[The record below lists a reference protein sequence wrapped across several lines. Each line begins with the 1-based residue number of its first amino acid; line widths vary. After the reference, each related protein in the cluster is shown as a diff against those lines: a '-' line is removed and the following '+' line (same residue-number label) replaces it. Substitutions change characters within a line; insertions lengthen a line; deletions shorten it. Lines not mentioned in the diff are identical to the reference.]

1 MSRDW
6 VLEAVAGLSP
16 MLELDDQVRPTV
28 VTTLREA
35 STLKDVEAGR
45 WLFRE
50 GEAESDD
57 GYVLLTGSVQ
67 VETSNGFSTQVFA
80 PELLGE
86 MKQFHIAGTSRR
98 TADVRAVEPL
108 EVLHFQWGRLYA
120 LLDAR
125 LSKEAMAAF
134 SDAIRRYAWMHF
146 LEDEGE
152 I

>member
-28 VTTLREA
+28 VAMLREA

-108 EVLHFQWGRLYA
+108 EPT
-120 LLDAR
+120 
-125 LSKEAMAAF
+125 AAWDGGKRRAPAVHGPVPHWLGATSP
-134 SDAIRRYAWMHF
+134 SDRANAS
-146 LEDEGE
+146 
-152 I
+152 